1 MNTPAASAAINL
13 RQSNPS
19 LMPLFQFAR
28 SAGAKYKKYSQT
40 LVWFLKAAASIRL
53 ILEKILPRKIQSQLT
68 NPRDVA
74 GDFLKIRDRVRSLL
88 SSYLL
93 DQLHP

>member
-53 ILEKILPRKIQSQLT
+53 ILEKILRQRIQNQLI
-68 NPRDVA
+68 NSRDEV
-74 GDFLKIRDRVRSLL
+74 GDFLKARDRVRSLL
-88 SSYLL
+88 SSYQL